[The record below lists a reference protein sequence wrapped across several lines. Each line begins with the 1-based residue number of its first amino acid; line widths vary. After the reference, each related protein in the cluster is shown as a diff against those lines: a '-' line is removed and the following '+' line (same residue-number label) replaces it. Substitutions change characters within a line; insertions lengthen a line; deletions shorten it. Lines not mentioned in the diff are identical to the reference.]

1 MPLPPP
7 PQAMRHAQVAEHQ
20 VAAPGT
26 VQPEPGLMYPIRKT
40 RDGGG
45 SGTPGDSPGTHR
57 EFLPGAVSLVS
68 ESPGEVDLGHVV
80 G

>member
-1 MPLPPP
+1 MSSS
-7 PQAMRHAQVAEHQ
+7 V
-20 VAAPGT
+20 V
-26 VQPEPGLMYPIRKT
+26 LMYPIRKT
-40 RDGGG
+40 EDGGGG
-45 SGTPGDSPGTHR
+45 SGTPGDSPGTHG

>member
-1 MPLPPP
+1 MK
-7 PQAMRHAQVAEHQ
+7 RVDR
-20 VAAPGT
+20 
-26 VQPEPGLMYPIRKT
+26 LMHPIRKT
-40 RDGGG
+40 EDGGG
-45 SGTPGDSPGTHR
+45 SGTPGDSPGTHC